1 MLMSRQYN
9 CPWLPLHARV
19 ILLCACVQYW
29 PYHVPRG
36 LGADKSELGEVWFSK
51 ALHHGENTGLC
62 TLRVTSLC
70 NSFANVFNLLYVCK
84 FLTCDDL
91 IIENLLDSNSRQYCY
106 EHFMK
111 VQANI
116 AEVQPEEERPWKRG

>member
-1 MLMSRQYN
+1 MR
-9 CPWLPLHARV
+9 
-19 ILLCACVQYW
+19 
-29 PYHVPRG
+29 
-36 LGADKSELGEVWFSK
+36 EVWFPK

-84 FLTCDDL
+84 FLSCDDL
-91 IIENLLDSNSRQYCY
+91 IVENLLDSNSRQYCCK
-106 EHFMK
+106 HSMK

-116 AEVQPEEERPWKRG
+116 AEVQPEEERHWE